1 MVPFATVALIAFGGI
16 RSTTALP
23 CLKKSQTKTRLYGGG
38 FGSKKQNDRP
48 VLQEP
53 PIAQQETR
61 FVTKKGNGLCVN
73 DKHCATFNTLYSGL
87 RAVHSDPP
95 IFEVD
100 NFFSTELCESYIS
113 RSAKGTEILCQ
124 PLAGTAV
131 TKRTSQTRF
140 LQYNDAQEFIDAA
153 QALTGIAPD
162 RYEEPQVVRY
172 QPGNYVLFTIHSYD
186 GCIYAHTSTSDL
198 QQQFNP
204 LLSHV

>member
-1 MVPFATVALIAFGGI
+1 MFVSLAAVALIAFGGI
-16 RSTTALP
+16 GSTDAPP
-23 CLKKSQTKTRLYGGG
+23 CPKMGQTKTSLYGGG
-38 FGSKKQNDRP
+38 FGSKKQNSP
-48 VLQEP
+48 PALKEP
-53 PIAQQETR
+53 AIAQQELR

-73 DKHCATFNTLYSGL
+73 DNHCATFNTLYSGL

-113 RSAKGTEILCQ
+113 RSAQGTEILCQ

-172 QPGNYVLFTIHSYD
+172 QPGIYVLFTIYCYD

-198 QQQFNP
+198 QQQLNP
-204 LLSHV
+204 SL